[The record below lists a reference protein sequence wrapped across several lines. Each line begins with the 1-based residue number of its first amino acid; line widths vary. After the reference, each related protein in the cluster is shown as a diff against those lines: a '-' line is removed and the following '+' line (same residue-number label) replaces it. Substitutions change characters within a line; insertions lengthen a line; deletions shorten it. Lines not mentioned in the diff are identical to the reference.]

1 MDEKMRILKMVEEGK
16 LSAEEAIGL
25 IDALGES
32 VREDE
37 TAGQSPAYDNS
48 CAVVPK
54 GQGTSY
60 ENKMLR
66 IVVDS
71 MKGDKVNV
79 QLPVKIIRRILK
91 VTGKLPIQSQELQG
105 IDLDT
110 LTASILECLDS
121 ETLGNIVD
129 VSASD
134 GTTVKIFI
142 G

>member
-37 TAGQSPAYDNS
+37 AAGQSPAYDNS

-54 GQGTSY
+54 GQSTSY

-79 QLPVKIIRRILK
+79 QLPVKIIRQILK

>member
-16 LSAEEAIGL
+16 LSAEEAVSL
-25 IDALGES
+25 IDALGGDEDYGKQAQTSGGDYS
-32 VREDE
+32 VVS
-37 TAGQSPAYDNS
+37 SPQNS
-48 CAVVPK
+48 
-54 GQGTSY
+54 SY

-71 MKGDKVNV
+71 PKGDKVNV
-79 QLPVKIIRRILK
+79 QLPVKIIRQVLK
-91 VTGKLPIQSQELQG
+91 VTGKLPIQGHNLEG

-110 LTASILECLDS
+110 LTASIIECLDS
-121 ETLGNIVD
+121 EALGNIVD
-129 VSASD
+129 VNAAD

>member
-37 TAGQSPAYDNS
+37 TAGQSPAYDNG
-48 CAVVPK
+48 CAVVPG
-54 GQGTSY
+54 GQSTSY

-79 QLPVKIIRRILK
+79 QLPVKIIRQILK
-91 VTGKLPIQSQELQG
+91 VTGKLPIQSQELRG

-110 LTASILECLDS
+110 LTASIIECLDS
-121 ETLGNIVD
+121 ETLGNIID